1 MPNGKPNFNLEECE
15 KFFAPIAATIE
26 RFVARRNLELI
37 KYAHHQP
44 NWALAFAHPIGIG
57 GFGHIRLSKSA
68 VDTLEISADVWVDL
82 YDSFTRRLR
91 RLEPAPAPMDD
102 ASLTARM
109 DATLDEVLSWQLD
122 DQFATHGGYEQG
134 WSSIPKK
141 VFYSMPKW
149 PKPVRDRNGM

>member
-1 MPNGKPNFNLEECE
+1 MPNGKPSFNLEECE

-37 KYAHHQP
+37 KYSHHRP
-44 NWALAFAHPIGIG
+44 NWELVFAHPIG
-57 GFGHIRLSKSA
+57 GFGQIRLSKSA
-68 VDTLEISADVWVDL
+68 VNTLEISADVWIDL

-91 RLEPAPAPMDD
+91 TLARVQAPMDD

-109 DATLDEVLSWQLD
+109 EATLDEVLSWKLD
-122 DQFATHGGYEQG
+122 DQFATHGGYEQA

-141 VFYSMPKW
+141 VFYSAPKW
-149 PKPVRDRNGM
+149 PKPVGGAGS